1 MDADAIFQLG
11 IEALAQRNV
20 QHALDSF
27 NRAEKAGAGA
37 DACAAQRW
45 YCWMLLGDLERA
57 WQESDAIA
65 QRNSRVDNCFWDGQ
79 PFDGK
84 RVIVRSLHGY
94 GDAVQ
99 FIRFLPLLKQR
110 AARVIVETHPEL
122 VSLIREQPYVDE
134 VITWTD
140 KSSVP
145 AWDQQIEI
153 MELPRAFR
161 THLATIPHD
170 VPYLRAPDHI
180 VAWCGRRFERYTG
193 LRVGI
198 VWAASDWNMERN
210 IPVDT
215 LAPLL
220 TTPAVSFFSFQHGA
234 ARDNL
239 PLLQHIAPIADM
251 APVCSEI
258 VDTAAAL
265 RHMDLLISVDTLA
278 AHLGGALGRPVWTL
292 LHSASDWRWM
302 LDREDSPWYPTMRL
316 FRQAGRGDW
325 TGLIARVAA
334 ELALLAYPLTR
345 TTRTAPVPSSTV
357 DTEAKST
364 TSL

>member
-1 MDADAIFQLG
+1 MDADTAFQLG
-11 IEALAQRNV
+11 IEALAQRDV
-20 QHALDSF
+20 HHALHCF
-27 NRAEKAGAGA
+27 NRAGNAGAGA

-45 YCWMLLGDLERA
+45 HCWMLLGDFERA
-57 WQESDAIA
+57 WQECDAID
-65 QRNSRVDNCFWDGQ
+65 QRNRTIENCFWDGQ

-99 FIRFLPLLKQR
+99 FIRYLPLLKQR

-134 VITWTD
+134 VITWVD

-161 THLATIPHD
+161 THLTTIPHD

-180 VAWCGRRFERYTG
+180 VAWCGRRLERYTG

-198 VWAASDWNMERN
+198 VWAASDWNIERN

-220 TTPAVSFFSFQHGA
+220 ATPGVSFFSFQHG
-234 ARDNL
+234 RPRENL
-239 PLLQHIAPIADM
+239 PHLQRLGPICDM
-251 APVCSEI
+251 APVCSGI
-258 VDTAAAL
+258 VDTAAAF
-265 RHMDLLISVDTLA
+265 RHMDLLITVDTLA
-278 AHLGGALGRPVWTL
+278 AHLGGALARPVWTL

-302 LDREDSPWYPTMRL
+302 LHREDSPWYPTMRL
-316 FRQAGRGDW
+316 FRQPQPRDW
-325 TGLIARVAA
+325 TGLIERVAA

-345 TTRTAPVPSSTV
+345 TTRTAAAPSSSV
-357 DTEAKST
+357 DTEAKSI
-364 TSL
+364 TSR